1 MTVPLERD
9 DGSADVGDKWIPG
22 PVDANGIVDK
32 TAVDE
37 GMAYSD
43 TYELEEG
50 ILSDEEKWRAQYGQ
64 VIESETD
71 LVSEFP
77 VVDMWDWEMKN
88 SEGSY
93 IETPSSPGA
102 SCTQEAASEAL
113 EMSFGFGSYAR
124 KLLKIQKHGL
134 KAGRRAWQ
142 FDQGPVGT
150 LFNQLETLKVQ
161 AWDGLVETDKDI
173 AHLPMHYFSA
183 YHSIERV

>member
-1 MTVPLERD
+1 MRCKYRDRVAERRNLH
-9 DGSADVGDKWIPG
+9 GGFGVG
-22 PVDANGIVDK
+22 
-32 TAVDE
+32 
-37 GMAYSD
+37 
-43 TYELEEG
+43 
-50 ILSDEEKWRAQYGQ
+50 YGQ
-64 VIESETD
+64 
-71 LVSEFP
+71 
-77 VVDMWDWEMKN
+77 KN